1 MRHSDSIAKIAPAL
15 VAAQGAIKPIP
26 KDGKNPA
33 FRSRYAT
40 LDGIMEAVRP
50 VLAANQLALVQGTTL
65 PETDEG
71 GKLYA
76 VSVETRLLHAS
87 GEWLATTT
95 RVPVGKS
102 DAHGLGSAI
111 TYGRR
116 YGVQSL
122 LALTADEDDDGN
134 AAASRAPAQERTQER
149 AQERAPARERP
160 PAREPEPGKRLHE
173 RVPETPAG
181 PMPLSKAEALEI
193 KGKRLG
199 DMSDERLHQLHD
211 WAVEKGNT
219 VYQAAAQTLLAA
231 REAAMLAD
239 EADALDLGVPERPG
253 TSNDS
258 LPF

>member
-1 MRHSDSIAKIAPAL
+1 MNQSDSITKIAPAL
-15 VAAQGAIKPIP
+15 VAAQAAIKPIP

-50 VLAANQLALVQGTTL
+50 ILAANHLAILQGATL
-65 PETDEG
+65 PETDEAG
-71 GKLYA
+71 RLYA
-76 VSVETRLLHAS
+76 VSVRTRLLHTS
-87 GEWLATTT
+87 GEWFDTTT
-95 RVPVGKS
+95 RVPVAKG

-134 AAASRAPAQERTQER
+134 AAATGTNRAPAQD
-149 AQERAPARERP
+149 RAPAR
-160 PAREPEPGKRLHE
+160 AREATPETGKRLHE
-173 RVPETPAG
+173 RVPETPAVQ
-181 PMPLSKAEALEI
+181 PMSLAKAESMEI

-199 DMSDERLHQLHD
+199 DMSDERLHALHD
-211 WAVEKGNT
+211 WAVEKGNAA
-219 VYQAAAQTLLAA
+219 YQAAATTLLAA
-231 REAAMLAD
+231 REAAMRAD

-253 TSNDS
+253 TMDTDP